1 MKYIKFTYVDAVTKI
16 SIASDPA
23 RNGPVFP
30 DIPGLQFV
38 WANESRYPTDLPH
51 LFGTCPD
58 SSNTQLDG
66 VLGVFSQQDWEN
78 MQADEL
84 AARPVPPTLQERV
97 VTATQERLDDFAKT
111 RNYDGILSACT
122 YATSTVTKFQ
132 GEGQHCVTARDETW
146 AALYAM
152 MAEVQ
157 AGTRPMPGS
166 VEEVLALLPVLEW
179 PVW

>member
-1 MKYIKFTYVDAVTKI
+1 MKYIKFTYVDAITKI

-38 WANESRYPTDLPH
+38 WANESRYPTDVPH

-58 SSNTQLDG
+58 NANTKIDG
-66 VLGVFSQQDWEN
+66 VLGVYSQQDWEN
-78 MQADEL
+78 MHADEL

-122 YATSTVTKFQ
+122 YATSAVSKFAL
-132 GEGQHCVTARDETW
+132 EGQCCVTSRDATW
-146 AALYAM
+146 AALYTIL
-152 MAEVQ
+152 AEIQ
-157 AGTRPMPGS
+157 AGTRPMPTS
-166 VEEVLALLPVLEW
+166 YADIEPLLPALTW
-179 PVW
+179 TN

>member
-1 MKYIKFTYVDAVTKI
+1 MKYIKFTYVDAVTHI

-30 DIPGLQFV
+30 AIPGLQFL
-38 WANESRYPTDLPH
+38 WANESRYPTDVPH

-58 SSNTQLDG
+58 NSNTNYDG
-66 VLGVFSQQDWEN
+66 VLGVFSKADFDQ
-78 MQADEL
+78 MYADEL
-84 AARPVPPTLQERV
+84 SARPVPPTLQERV
-97 VTATQERLDDFAKT
+97 VAAVQERLDDFAKT

-122 YATSTVTKFQ
+122 YATSAVTKFQ
-132 GEGQHCVTARDETW
+132 SEGQYCVTARDQSW
-146 AALYAM
+146 ALLYTLL
-152 MAEVQ
+152 AEVQ

-166 VEEVLALLPVLEW
+166 VAEVMALLPVMEW